1 MQHTNSQ
8 CPHQRTYNSCWS
20 SSSRWQRCC
29 YQQMIGCCLRGTV
42 IFQPISIS
50 SHVFHL
56 NSEIL
61 RFRYL
66 STMLCVTTRRECY
79 TYQLFQRTD
88 RYNESLTIVI
98 KHFPHF
104 VRTFSP
110 RLCMLCRSIFVG
122 WLFGI
127 STVTRKHQFRGITII
142 HLNFTYPFCL
152 STFTFIVA
160 LV

>member
-8 CPHQRTYNSCWS
+8 CPHQRTYNSCCS

-42 IFQPISIS
+42 IFLPISTS

-66 STMLCVTTRRECY
+66 VDDAMRNDTKGML
-79 TYQLFQRTD
+79 
-88 RYNESLTIVI
+88 
-98 KHFPHF
+98 H
-104 VRTFSP
+104 
-110 RLCMLCRSIFVG
+110 
-122 WLFGI
+122 
-127 STVTRKHQFRGITII
+127 
-142 HLNFTYPFCL
+142 L
-152 STFTFIVA
+152 STFSTYRSI
-160 LV
+160 